1 MRTLGLVYRRARA
14 PGWASFRR
22 RLQRKGFGREQQTMA
37 FFGEPSPLELRQLR
51 YFVKIVEHGSLG
63 RAALELEV
71 GVSALSQQIGKLES
85 ELCTRLLNRSAT
97 GVTPTPAGMAFLH
110 HAQLCLRQAD
120 NAVLAA
126 HRGRMSGYVTVGLPP
141 TTATVLALPLIQAM
155 RERYPDIQL
164 HLVEMLS
171 GHLGTQLNARQID
184 LAILFQLEGG
194 KRWSV
199 TPLLDE
205 QLFVISAPTLA
216 NAPRT
221 SSVQL
226 ADLGQLPLVMPTAQH
241 GLRSTLMTAFERSGL
256 VPNIIMEVDGLA
268 VLMNAVRAGH
278 AATIQP
284 GAAAALKGEEG
295 LHVAQI
301 SDAHVGRRN
310 LLASLAD
317 DELSPAALAA
327 RRVIIDVARQLVAGQ
342 QWPGA
347 AWIADSTC

>member
-1 MRTLGLVYRRARA
+1 M
-14 PGWASFRR
+14 
-22 RLQRKGFGREQQTMA
+22 
-37 FFGEPSPLELRQLR
+37 ELRQLR
-51 YFVKIVEHGSLG
+51 YYVKIIEHGSLG

-71 GVSALSQQIGKLES
+71 GVSALSQQIAKLES
-85 ELCTRLLNRSAT
+85 ELSTRLLNRSST
-97 GVTPTPAGMAFLH
+97 GVTPTSAGMAFLH
-110 HAQLCLRQAD
+110 HAQLSLRQAE
-120 NAVLAA
+120 NAILAA

-141 TTATVLALPLIQAM
+141 TTATVLALPLINAM

-171 GHLGTQLNARQID
+171 GHLAAQLNARQID

-205 QLFVISAPTLA
+205 KLFVISPPQL
-216 NAPRT
+216 PLGP
-221 SSVQL
+221 SSSSLQL
-226 ADLGQLPLVMPTAQH
+226 ADLGQLPLVMPSAQH
-241 GLRSTLMTAFERSGL
+241 GLRSTLMAAFERSGL

-284 GAAAALKGEEG
+284 GAAAALSGESG
-295 LHVAQI
+295 LRVAQI

-310 LLASLAD
+310 LLATLAD

-327 RRVIIDVARQLVAGQ
+327 RRVIIDVARQLVSQQ

-347 AWIADSTC
+347 TWIEDASL

>member
-1 MRTLGLVYRRARA
+1 M
-14 PGWASFRR
+14 
-22 RLQRKGFGREQQTMA
+22 
-37 FFGEPSPLELRQLR
+37 ELRQLR
-51 YFVKIVEHGSLG
+51 YFVKIIEHGSLG

-71 GVSALSQQIGKLES
+71 GVSALSQQIAKLES
-85 ELCTRLLNRSAT
+85 ELCTRLFNRSST
-97 GVTPTPAGMAFLH
+97 GVTPTSAGMAFLH
-110 HAQLCLRQAD
+110 HAQLSLRQAE
-120 NAVLAA
+120 NAILAA

-141 TTATVLALPLIQAM
+141 TTATVLALPLINAM

-171 GHLGTQLNARQID
+171 GHLAAQLNARHID

-205 QLFVISAPTLA
+205 KLFVISPPQLPLAPS
-216 NAPRT
+216 R

-226 ADLGQLPLVMPTAQH
+226 SDLGQLPLVMPSAQH
-241 GLRSTLMTAFERSGL
+241 GLRSTLVAAFERSGL

-284 GAAAALKGEEG
+284 GAAAALKGESG
-295 LHVAQI
+295 LRVAQI

-310 LLASLAD
+310 LLATLAE

-327 RRVIIDVARQLVAGQ
+327 RRVIIDVARHLVTHQ

-347 AWIADSTC
+347 TWIEDASL

>member
-1 MRTLGLVYRRARA
+1 M
-14 PGWASFRR
+14 
-22 RLQRKGFGREQQTMA
+22 
-37 FFGEPSPLELRQLR
+37 ELRQLR
-51 YFVKIVEHGSLG
+51 YFVKIIEHGSLG

-71 GVSALSQQIGKLES
+71 GVSALSQQIAKLES
-85 ELCTRLLNRSAT
+85 ELCTRLLNRSST
-97 GVTPTPAGMAFLH
+97 GVTPTSAGMAFLH
-110 HAQLCLRQAD
+110 HAQLSLRQAD
-120 NAVLAA
+120 NAILAA

-141 TTATVLALPLIQAM
+141 TTATVLALPLINAM

-171 GHLGTQLNARQID
+171 GHLAAQLNARQID

-205 QLFVISAPTLA
+205 RLFVISPPQLPLAPEG
-216 NAPRT
+216 
-221 SSVQL
+221 SVQL
-226 ADLGQLPLVMPTAQH
+226 TDLGPLPLVMPSAQH
-241 GLRSTLMTAFERSGL
+241 GLRSTLMAAFERSGL

-284 GAAAALKGEEG
+284 GAAAALSGESG
-295 LHVAQI
+295 LRVAQI

-310 LLASLAD
+310 LLATLAD

-327 RRVIIDVARQLVAGQ
+327 RRVIIDVARQLVSQ
-342 QWPGA
+342 RQWPGA
-347 AWIADSTC
+347 TWIEDASL

>member
-1 MRTLGLVYRRARA
+1 
-14 PGWASFRR
+14 
-22 RLQRKGFGREQQTMA
+22 
-37 FFGEPSPLELRQLR
+37 LELRQLR
-51 YFVKIVEHGSLG
+51 YFVKIIEHGSLG

-71 GVSALSQQIGKLES
+71 GVSALSQQIAKLES
-85 ELCTRLLNRSAT
+85 ELCTRLLNRSST
-97 GVTPTPAGMAFLH
+97 GVTPTSAGMAFLH
-110 HAQLCLRQAD
+110 HAQLSLRQAE
-120 NAVLAA
+120 NAILAA

-141 TTATVLALPLIQAM
+141 TTATVLALPLINAM

-171 GHLGTQLNARQID
+171 GHLAAQLNARQID

-205 QLFVISAPTLA
+205 KLFVISPPQLPLAPSCS
-216 NAPRT
+216 N
-221 SSVQL
+221 VQL
-226 ADLGQLPLVMPTAQH
+226 TDLGQLPLVMPSAQH
-241 GLRSTLMTAFERSGL
+241 GLRSTLMAAFERSGL

-284 GAAAALKGEEG
+284 GAAAALSGESG
-295 LHVAQI
+295 LQVAQI

-310 LLASLAD
+310 LLATLAD
-317 DELSPAALAA
+317 DELSPAALAT
-327 RRVIIDVARQLVAGQ
+327 RRVIIDVARQLVSQ
-342 QWPGA
+342 RQWPGA
-347 AWIADSTC
+347 TWIEDASL

>member
-1 MRTLGLVYRRARA
+1 M
-14 PGWASFRR
+14 
-22 RLQRKGFGREQQTMA
+22 
-37 FFGEPSPLELRQLR
+37 ELRQLR
-51 YFVKIVEHGSLG
+51 YFVKIIEHGSLG

-71 GVSALSQQIGKLES
+71 GVSALSQQIAKLES
-85 ELCTRLLNRSAT
+85 ELCTRLLNRSST
-97 GVTPTPAGMAFLH
+97 GVTPTSAGMAFLH
-110 HAQLCLRQAD
+110 HAQLSLRQAE
-120 NAVLAA
+120 NAILAA

-141 TTATVLALPLIQAM
+141 TTATVLALPLINAM

-171 GHLGTQLNARQID
+171 GHLAAQLNARQID

-205 QLFVISAPTLA
+205 KLFVISPPQLAHAPE
-216 NAPRT
+216 N
-221 SSVQL
+221 SVQL
-226 ADLGQLPLVMPTAQH
+226 ADLGQLPLVMPSVQH

-284 GAAAALKGEEG
+284 GAAAALSGESG
-295 LHVAQI
+295 LRVAQI

-310 LLASLAD
+310 LLATLAD

-327 RRVIIDVARQLVAGQ
+327 RRVIIDVARQLVTQQ

-347 AWIADSTC
+347 TWIEEASL